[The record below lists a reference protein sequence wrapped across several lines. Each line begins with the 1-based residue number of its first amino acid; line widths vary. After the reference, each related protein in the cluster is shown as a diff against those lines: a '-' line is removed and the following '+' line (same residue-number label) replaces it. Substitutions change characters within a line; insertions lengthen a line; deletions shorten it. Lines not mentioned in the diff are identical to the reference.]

1 MTAVSSLRI
10 GLLVSGVLHVAVV
23 AAIAQS
29 PREPIPAMQQQR
41 PLAMKLAMF
50 EPPVTEVRPQAAY
63 RPAAAAPEPE
73 PPPPAPEVPPK
84 AADRPAAAAPE
95 PPPKSVQPQKRP
107 PEPVSVMK
115 PEAPP
120 PAVKKAVE
128 PRPRPVRQRV
138 VEPRA
143 KRSRPADQV
152 RPQRP
157 VVATAPV
164 TTEPVA
170 VERPPPVAI
179 DPAVK
184 QHYLAA
190 LAAQIN
196 RRKFYPRAAR
206 RLGEEGRVVVHF
218 VIRRNGELTDLR
230 VTESS
235 GSPRLDEAALKT
247 LRRVTP
253 FRPIPEA
260 LDRDNWPIS
269 VPIAFSL
276 RG

>member
-1 MTAVSSLRI
+1 LTAVSSLRI

-138 VEPRA
+138 VEPTA

-152 RPQRP
+152 RPQ
-157 VVATAPV
+157 
-164 TTEPVA
+164 
-170 VERPPPVAI
+170 RPPPVAI

-206 RLGEEGRVVVHF
+206 RLGEEGQVVVHF

>member
-1 MTAVSSLRI
+1 MSSLRI
-10 GLLVSGVLHVAVV
+10 GLLVSGALHVAVV

-29 PREPIPAMQQQR
+29 PREPMPVAQQQR

-50 EPPVTEVRPQAAY
+50 EPPPLAPEVRPQVEY
-63 RPAAAAPEPE
+63 Q
-73 PPPPAPEVPPK
+73 PPAP
-84 AADRPAAAAPE
+84 APE
-95 PPPKSVQPQKRP
+95 PPPEPETPPEPIQAEAAP
-107 PEPVSVMK
+107 PEPVVK

-120 PAVKKAVE
+120 PVVKKAVE
-128 PRPRPVRQRV
+128 PRPRPVRKRV
-138 VEPRA
+138 TKPKAKRPRPVEP
-143 KRSRPADQV
+143 P

-170 VERPPPVAI
+170 VERPPPVAV
-179 DPAVK
+179 DLAAK

-206 RLGEEGRVVVHF
+206 RLGEEGQVVVHF

-247 LRRVTP
+247 LHRVTP
-253 FRPIPEA
+253 FKPIPVGLGSEQ
-260 LDRDNWPIS
+260 WPIS